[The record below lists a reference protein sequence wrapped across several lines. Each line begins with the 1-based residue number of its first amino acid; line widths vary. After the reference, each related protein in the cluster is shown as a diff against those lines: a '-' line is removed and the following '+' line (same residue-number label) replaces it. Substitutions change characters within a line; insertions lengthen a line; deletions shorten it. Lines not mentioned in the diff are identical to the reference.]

1 MEIPVVESLFWF
13 FFGLSTNVLML
24 WSAFAFRAQRS
35 PASRAML
42 IGAIVDFPL
51 SLISNIYWYVWP
63 MGVTSDLGLTSYD
76 PWSSDYPFDEF
87 MNVVDYG
94 SPIFFLI
101 WLVGVVFVGMRY
113 RAELRHARD
122 LASMNGSQSEGSP
135 PPDSEKPG

>member
-24 WSAFAFRAQRS
+24 WSALVFRTQRS

-42 IGAIVDFPL
+42 IGSVVDLPL
-51 SLISNIYWYVWP
+51 SLISNIYWYLWP
-63 MGVTSDLGLTSYD
+63 MGVAADMGWSNFD
-76 PWSSDYPFDEF
+76 PWSSESLLDDI
-87 MNVVDYG
+87 MNIVDYG

-101 WLVGVVFVGMRY
+101 WLLGVVFVGIRY

-122 LASMNGSQSEGSP
+122 VSSMNDSQAPG
-135 PPDSEKPG
+135 SEKPG

>member
-24 WSAFAFRAQRS
+24 WSALAFRAQRS

-42 IGAIVDFPL
+42 IGALVDLPL

-63 MGVTSDLGLTSYD
+63 MGVATEMGWSDFD
-76 PWSSDYPFDEF
+76 PWSSESPLDDI
-87 MNVVDYG
+87 MNAVDYG
-94 SPIFFLI
+94 SPVFFLI
-101 WLVGVVFVGMRY
+101 WLIGVVFVGMRY

-122 LASMNGSQSEGSP
+122 LASMDPSHPEGSAP
-135 PPDSEKPG
+135 PGSEKPG